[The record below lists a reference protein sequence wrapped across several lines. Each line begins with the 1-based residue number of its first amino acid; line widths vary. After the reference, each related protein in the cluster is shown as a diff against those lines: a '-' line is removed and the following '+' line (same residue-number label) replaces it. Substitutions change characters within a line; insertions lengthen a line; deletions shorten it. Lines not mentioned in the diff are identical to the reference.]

1 MLKLITGLIF
11 GVGWRKS
18 IDQTWWS
25 QKLPAAHCS
34 TSLELML
41 RSLKIIKNVL
51 KIHYLPQESI
61 LRAHY
66 KKLTLNTV

>member
-11 GVGWRKS
+11 GMGLRKS
-18 IDQTWWS
+18 IDQTGWS
-25 QKLPAAHCS
+25 QKLPEAYCS
-34 TSLELML
+34 SSLELML
-41 RSLKIIKNVL
+41 RSLKTVKNVL